1 MGDNIDPGVGVT
13 VHKKVGDIVAAGDNL
28 ATVVHNDSR
37 LWGEQREALFAA
49 WTVGDERVAPPQL
62 IVERIE

>member
-1 MGDNIDPGVGVT
+1 MGDTIDPGVGIT
-13 VHKKVGDIVAAGDNL
+13 VHKKVGDSVAAGDNL
-28 ATVVHNDSR
+28 ATVIHSDSSS
-37 LWGEQREALFAA
+37 WGEQREALFAA